1 MEKIKTILILTS
13 FFYGACAD
21 HNSHYE
27 SLEKTNDAN
36 QFQIIERKNYMN
48 KTSIEYAIKFNTNL
62 NKIIAGEKT
71 KLLFSPRIKGDE
83 SNIIKLETF
92 HEKEAHIII
101 VTDDLEYFSHL
112 HPVNEGN
119 GNYSVEINLPFGGKH
134 AMFIEYKPLGS
145 DKIIERFD
153 LNVEGREKSK
163 AVFKNKNHLF
173 KDQSVSVILQNAEDL
188 YSGKEIHLPVV
199 ILKDSKEHNA
209 ANLDNYLG
217 EKAHA
222 VLIGIENS
230 DFLHVHPM
238 VINNQLNL
246 HMNTDKS
253 GYYRL
258 WLQFQI
264 DGTLSTADFVLEV
277 KPSGHLMGQSNHSQH
292 KH

>member
-1 MEKIKTILILTS
+1 METIKTILIITS
-13 FFYGACAD
+13 FLYGSCSE

-27 SLEKTNDAN
+27 SLEKTNDAS
-36 QFQIIERKNYMN
+36 QSQILERKNHMN
-48 KTSIEYAIKFNTNL
+48 KTSIEYAIKFNSDL

-71 KLLFSPRIKGDE
+71 KLLFSPRIKDDE

-92 HEKEAHIII
+92 HEKEAHVII
-101 VTDDLEYFSHL
+101 VSDDLEDFSHL

-119 GNYSVEINLPFGGKH
+119 GNYSVEINLPFGEKYE
-134 AMFIEYKPLGS
+134 MFIEYKPMGS

-163 AVFKNKNHLF
+163 AVFKNENHFF

-188 YSGKEIHLPVV
+188 FSGKEIHLPVV
-199 ILKDSKEHNA
+199 ILKDGKELNA
-209 ANLDNYLG
+209 AKFDNYLG

-222 VLIGIENS
+222 VLIRIANF
-230 DFLHVHPM
+230 DFQHVHPM
-238 VINNQLNL
+238 VMNNQLNL
-246 HMNTDKS
+246 HMNIDKI

-264 DGTLSTADFVLEV
+264 DGTLHTADFVLEV
-277 KPSGHLMGQSNHSQH
+277 KPSGHLMGQSNHNQH

>member
-1 MEKIKTILILTS
+1 METIKTILIITS
-13 FFYGACAD
+13 ILYGSCAE
-21 HNSHYE
+21 HNSNYE
-27 SLEKTNDAN
+27 SSKRTDDIS
-36 QFQIIERKNYMN
+36 QSQILERKNHMN
-48 KTSIEYAIKFNTNL
+48 KTSIEYAIKFNINL

-119 GNYSVEINLPFGGKH
+119 SNYSVEINLPFGGKYE
-134 AMFIEYKPLGS
+134 MFIEYKPMGS

-163 AVFKNKNHLF
+163 AVFKNENHLF
-173 KDQSVSVILQNAEDL
+173 KDQSVSVILQNAENL

-199 ILKDSKEHNA
+199 ILKDGKELNA
-209 ANLDNYLG
+209 AKFDNYLG

-222 VLIGIENS
+222 VLIGIANF
-230 DFLHVHPM
+230 DFQHVHPM
-238 VINNQLNL
+238 VMNNQLNL
-246 HMNTDKS
+246 HMNIDKI

-264 DGTLSTADFVLEV
+264 DGKLYTTDFVLEV
-277 KPSGHLMGQSNHSQH
+277 KPSGHLMGQSNHNQH